1 MMETRGHISLR
12 LQARGLRLVE
22 INRLARDVANI
33 TVNKRNLNMMTL
45 KQSLVRLGW
54 EEKLLDNHT
63 LGLIFLLLE
72 ADSCTYPA

>member
-1 MMETRGHISLR
+1 MMENNGKISLH

-33 TVNKRNLNMMTL
+33 TVNKRNLNTMAL

-54 EEKLLDNHT
+54 EEKVLDNHT
-63 LGLIFLLLE
+63 LGLISLLLE
-72 ADSCTYPA
+72 GGSNPYHS